1 MESLIETMWFVIV
14 AVISIIFGTGLLVT
28 GVAMI
33 LSLFNLTK

>member
-1 MESLIETMWFVIV
+1 MESLIQTTWFITV
-14 AVISIIFGTGLLVT
+14 AIMSILFGTGLLIT